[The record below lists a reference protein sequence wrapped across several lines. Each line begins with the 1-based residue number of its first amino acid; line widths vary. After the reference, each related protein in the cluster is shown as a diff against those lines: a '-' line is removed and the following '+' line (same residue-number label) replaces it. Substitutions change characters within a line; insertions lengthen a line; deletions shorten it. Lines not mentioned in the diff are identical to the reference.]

1 MKLKYYYFNI
11 FLISIIIFFAYHL
24 NIFLEYTMISPDSIR
39 FMKLWQINFDKY
51 SFIKA
56 IFHSMKESVIYD
68 GNRSRYMQYIL
79 YGIDVIIRKNGANN
93 SINILSLSIIVI
105 NNILISLMITKE
117 IKNNRF
123 TLFIMI
129 LLLLNSTIFFYGPII
144 DLVLYGKMIWITFIL
159 LFFILNNKYLKII
172 MLFLACISDEFGLF
186 SSLIISFTYSFFY
199 FYSLNFSV
207 KKIFIA
213 SFGLC
218 LIIFSSINGINAIL
232 FNLGSG
238 FSSFFIS
245 FGGESIRF
253 GTIQRFDSV
262 LIYLLNIIF
271 GSHSYF
277 NKIEL
282 IIIKSIILLIF
293 IITFTKISFFYIKNL
308 KCLDKNNTFNLIN
321 NLKINSFTI
330 IWAFIFIFI
339 NLIANPGGGD
349 DFSHRGYAKAIII
362 SILLYIFLLNYFKKD
377 GNKIIL
383 LSFFILFHT
392 FIFIFNTNSNN
403 SFAIRLSNYFIN
415 DNSVNWTDLKKIK
428 ESVIEYHQF
437 NNSKTF
443 DSINNNQEIDFS
455 GTWYYSRISNY
466 DTTKKSYFP
475 VKGTVDVLI
484 WPKKTQ

>member
-1 MKLKYYYFNI
+1 
-11 FLISIIIFFAYHL
+11 
-24 NIFLEYTMISPDSIR
+24 
-39 FMKLWQINFDKY
+39 
-51 SFIKA
+51 
-56 IFHSMKESVIYD
+56 
-68 GNRSRYMQYIL
+68 
-79 YGIDVIIRKNGANN
+79 
-93 SINILSLSIIVI
+93 
-105 NNILISLMITKE
+105 
-117 IKNNRF
+117 
-123 TLFIMI
+123 
-129 LLLLNSTIFFYGPII
+129 
-144 DLVLYGKMIWITFIL
+144 
-159 LFFILNNKYLKII
+159 

-199 FYSLNFSV
+199 FYSLNFNI

-218 LIIFSSINGINAIL
+218 LIIFTSINGINAIL

-262 LIYLLNIIF
+262 FLYLLNIIF
-271 GSHSYF
+271 GSIFYF
-277 NKIEL
+277 NKSGL
-282 IIIKSIILLIF
+282 IITKFIFIVIFLLLLIKYTYIYVKIF
-293 IITFTKISFFYIKNL
+293 INDKKNI
-308 KCLDKNNTFNLIN
+308 LIN
-321 NLKINSFTI
+321 FIKFLKINLLFLN
-330 IWAFIFIFI
+330 WLFILIFI
-339 NLIANPGGGD
+339 NLFVLPGGGD
-349 DFSHRGYAKAIII
+349 DFGHRGYAKSMLV
-362 SILLYIFLLNYFKKD
+362 SIFLYICIMKIFKLD
-377 GNKIIL
+377 INKIKVFLI
-383 LSFFILFHT
+383 FILFHSV
-392 FIFIFNTNSNN
+392 FFIFNNHSNN
-403 SFAIRLSNYFIN
+403 VFTNRIFNFFIN

>member
-1 MKLKYYYFNI
+1 
-11 FLISIIIFFAYHL
+11 
-24 NIFLEYTMISPDSIR
+24 
-39 FMKLWQINFDKY
+39 MKLWQINFDKY
-51 SFIKA
+51 SFVKA
-56 IFHSMKESVIYD
+56 IFHSIKDSVIYD
-68 GNRSRYMQYIL
+68 GNRSRYMQYIF
-79 YGIDVIIRKNGANN
+79 YGVDVLIRKNGANS
-93 SINILSLSIIVI
+93 SINILSLNIIVI

-117 IKNNRF
+117 IKINRF
-123 TLFIMI
+123 TLFLMI

-159 LFFILNNKYLKII
+159 LFFITNNKYLKII

-199 FYSLNFSV
+199 FYSLKFSI

-218 LIIFSSINGINAIL
+218 LIIFTSINGINAIL

-262 LIYLLNIIF
+262 FLYLLNIIF
-271 GSHSYF
+271 GSTFYF
-277 NKIEL
+277 NKTGL
-282 IIIKSIILLIF
+282 IITKFIFIVIFLFLLIKYTY
-293 IITFTKISFFYIKNL
+293 IYVNLFFNDKKNI
-308 KCLDKNNTFNLIN
+308 LIN
-321 NLKINSFTI
+321 FLKFLKINTLFLN
-330 IWAFIFIFI
+330 WFFIFIFI
-339 NLIANPGGGD
+339 NLLVLPGGGD
-349 DFSHRGYAKAIII
+349 DFGHRGYAK
-362 SILLYIFLLNYFKKD
+362 SILVSIFLYICIMKYFKS
-377 GNKIIL
+377 NINRII
-383 LSFFILFHT
+383 FFSILILFHSI
-392 FIFIFNTNSNN
+392 FFIFNKDSNN
-403 SFAIRLSNYFIN
+403 VYTYRISNFFIN

-428 ESVIEYHQF
+428 KSVIEYYQF

-443 DSINNNQEIDFS
+443 DSINNNQEIDFN

>member
-1 MKLKYYYFNI
+1 
-11 FLISIIIFFAYHL
+11 
-24 NIFLEYTMISPDSIR
+24 
-39 FMKLWQINFDKY
+39 
-51 SFIKA
+51 
-56 IFHSMKESVIYD
+56 
-68 GNRSRYMQYIL
+68 MQYIL

-105 NNILISLMITKE
+105 NNLLISLMITKE
-117 IKNNRF
+117 IINNRF
-123 TLFIMI
+123 TLFLMI

-199 FYSLNFSV
+199 FYSLNFNI

-218 LIIFSSINGINAIL
+218 LIIFTSINGINAIL
-232 FNLGSG
+232 FNVGSG

-262 LIYLLNIIF
+262 FLYLLNIIF
-271 GSHSYF
+271 GSIFYF
-277 NKIEL
+277 NKSGL
-282 IIIKSIILLIF
+282 IITKFIFIVIFLLLLIKYTYIYVKIF
-293 IITFTKISFFYIKNL
+293 INDKKNI
-308 KCLDKNNTFNLIN
+308 LIN
-321 NLKINSFTI
+321 FIKFLKINLLFLN
-330 IWAFIFIFI
+330 WLFILIFI
-339 NLIANPGGGD
+339 NLFVLPGGGV
-349 DFSHRGYAKAIII
+349 DFGHRGYAKSMLV
-362 SILLYIFLLNYFKKD
+362 SIFLYICIMKIFKLD
-377 GNKIIL
+377 INKIKVFLI
-383 LSFFILFHT
+383 FILFHSV
-392 FIFIFNTNSNN
+392 FFIFNNHSNN
-403 SFAIRLSNYFIN
+403 VFTNRILNFFIN
-415 DNSVNWTDLKKIK
+415 DNSVNWTDLKRIK
-428 ESVIEYHQF
+428 ESVIEYHKF
-437 NNSKTF
+437 NKSKTF
-443 DSINNNQEIDFS
+443 VSINNNQEIDFS

-475 VKGTVDVLI
+475 IKGTVDVLI

>member
-1 MKLKYYYFNI
+1 MKINFHYINI
-11 FLISIIIFFAYHL
+11 FLISLTLFFIYHI
-24 NIFLEYTMISPDSIR
+24 NVFLEYTMVSPDSIR

-51 SFIKA
+51 NFLKA

-68 GNRSRYMQYIL
+68 GNRSRYVQYIL
-79 YGIDVIIRKNGANN
+79 YGIDVIIRKNGSNN
-93 SINILSLSIIVI
+93 SINFLSFFIIII
-105 NNILISLMITKE
+105 NNILISFFITKGT
-117 IKNNRF
+117 IKNRF
-123 TLFIMI
+123 TLLLLFF
-129 LLLLNSTIFFYGPII
+129 LLLNSTIFFYGPII

-186 SSLIISFTYSFFY
+186 SSLIISFTHSFLY
-199 FYSLNFSV
+199 FYKFNFNI
-207 KKIFIA
+207 KKVIILSFTLCIVIFT
-213 SFGLC
+213 
-218 LIIFSSINGINAIL
+218 SINGINAII

-245 FGGESIRF
+245 FGGESIKF
-253 GTIQRFDSV
+253 NSIQRLDSV
-262 LIYLLNIIF
+262 FVYLLNIIF
-271 GSHSYF
+271 GSLSYF
-277 NKIEL
+277 NKYSL
-282 IIIKSIILLIF
+282 IIIKSIF
-293 IITFTKISFFYIKNL
+293 IISIIVLLFKILYINRNNFIKLKIFQNTTKFL
-308 KCLDKNNTFNLIN
+308 KNNLFLIN
-321 NLKINSFTI
+321 
-330 IWAFIFIFI
+330 WIFIFI
-339 NLIANPGGGD
+339 LINLIILPGGGD
-349 DFSHRGYAKAIII
+349 DFGHRGYAKAMILSTLFYFLII
-362 SILLYIFLLNYFKKD
+362 NYYKNQV
-377 GNKIIL
+377 NKILIL
-383 LSFFILFHT
+383 SVFIIFHSIFFIYNNQANKF
-392 FIFIFNTNSNN
+392 FINRVSN
-403 SFAIRLSNYFIN
+403 FFIN